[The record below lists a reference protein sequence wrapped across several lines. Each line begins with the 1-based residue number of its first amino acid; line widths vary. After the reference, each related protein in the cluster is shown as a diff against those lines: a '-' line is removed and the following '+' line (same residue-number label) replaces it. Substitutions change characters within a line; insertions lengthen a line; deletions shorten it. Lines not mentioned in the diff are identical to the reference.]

1 MNLSNL
7 KFAPGSKRGPKR
19 IGRGTGSGHGGT
31 ATRGNKGYQSRS
43 GSGRRA
49 RFEGG
54 QMPIHRRLPKRG
66 FKNYFKQP
74 FQIINLAQLNSIPET
89 EIDIDLLKSTGL
101 VQKIEVPVK
110 LLGEGEINRSIKVT
124 VNAISASA
132 RTKIE
137 NAGGEVRII

>member
-1 MNLSNL
+1 
-7 KFAPGSKRGPKR
+7 
-19 IGRGTGSGHGGT
+19 
-31 ATRGNKGYQSRS
+31 
-43 GSGRRA
+43 
-49 RFEGG
+49 
-54 QMPIHRRLPKRG
+54 MPIHRRLPKRG

>member
-1 MNLSNL
+1 
-7 KFAPGSKRGPKR
+7 
-19 IGRGTGSGHGGT
+19 
-31 ATRGNKGYQSRS
+31 
-43 GSGRRA
+43 
-49 RFEGG
+49 
-54 QMPIHRRLPKRG
+54 
-66 FKNYFKQP
+66 
-74 FQIINLAQLNSIPET
+74 
-89 EIDIDLLKSTGL
+89 